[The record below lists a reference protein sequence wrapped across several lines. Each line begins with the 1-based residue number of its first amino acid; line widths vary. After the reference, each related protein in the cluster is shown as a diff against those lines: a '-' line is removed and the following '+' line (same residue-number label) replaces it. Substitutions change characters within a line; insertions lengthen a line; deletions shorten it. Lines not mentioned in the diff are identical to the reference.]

1 LRLILSTNGLHAAGG
16 SETYLLTVASHLQRL
31 GHDVTLHANEVDA
44 GLAASLA
51 WVKIADGVHE
61 LPAEADGILVQDAIC
76 ALQLAERLPG
86 VPQLFLAHSSV
97 HDVQLPPQVAGV
109 CAAAV
114 AFNERVAGRLR
125 AQALPLPLHRLTQ
138 PVDLD
143 VFAPRVAVRERALKV
158 LSFGNYLPPERR
170 AMLAAACEEL
180 GLELAVRGALTEPS
194 DDPAALML
202 EADIVVGYGRC
213 IVEAM
218 ACGRAAYVWD
228 HMGGDGWV
236 TAASYP
242 VLEADGFGGRAT
254 GAGVDAGRLV
264 ADLAAYDP
272 EMGVVNRDIAIRE
285 HGPRQ
290 HAQALVGLLRDAG
303 APAGGLPPLAELAR
317 MARVAWDLERRAMGL
332 SRRVEGEV
340 AARREEVAAHRA
352 RSEALAEELRQ
363 ARAAAAV
370 AEAESAVAQARAG
383 AAERELTAARA
394 KAAELKATRRYRMAA
409 ALARPLDRAREVA
422 RRGGAPAA
430 DGPADDPG
438 DPPGAVA
445 ATGEPELAVVVFS
458 HRAQPTLVR
467 AVRSVLAQDI
477 PVELLVVNSGG
488 GDAPVLL
495 AAAGLGDV
503 RVVEH
508 PERLF
513 PGGACNVG
521 LRETAAPF
529 VAFVA
534 GDLVLRPGWV
544 AGRLLRHRAGRAAVA
559 AALVPIEPAGAAGR
573 SSYLLLNHRRTPWTP
588 PGEALRFSLSYDRRL
603 FERYGVFR
611 EDLRAGEDF
620 DMQERFGPEVDIE
633 FAPDVQAA
641 HHGPEGVPAMLRDQF
656 ARGRRMAYT
665 RAWAEGADWRGRIAR
680 NALRN
685 AGHGARAGLAGAD
698 SPRRLA
704 QVAGAAPLL
713 VPGAAAYAAGALTA
727 PLTGARRRRR
737 TRRLIALVPFKDE
750 LHYLPGLFENLAPHV
765 DGIVALDD
773 GSSDGSA
780 EYVAGRPELLEL
792 LPGRGGAWDEPG
804 NRERLIRAAWEHGA
818 DWLYGIDADER
829 VERHFRAR
837 AERILA
843 RAEAAGEDALY
854 VRLRELWDAPDRMR
868 VDGVWGTKRKACL
881 VRARRDHDFDRR
893 AFHGHWAPRNDRH
906 DRFPVAD
913 LLVYHLRMVHAA
925 DREARRARYE
935 ALDPEAR
942 WQSIGY
948 AYLTSTEHLV
958 TAPLPYGRDFTPLR
972 DR

>member
-1 LRLILSTNGLHAAGG
+1 
-16 SETYLLTVASHLQRL
+16 V
-31 GHDVTLHANEVDA
+31 
-44 GLAASLA
+44 
-51 WVKIADGVHE
+51 
-61 LPAEADGILVQDAIC
+61 
-76 ALQLAERLPG
+76 
-86 VPQLFLAHSSV
+86 
-97 HDVQLPPQVAGV
+97 
-109 CAAAV
+109 
-114 AFNERVAGRLR
+114 
-125 AQALPLPLHRLTQ
+125 
-138 PVDLD
+138 
-143 VFAPRVAVRERALKV
+143 
-158 LSFGNYLPPERR
+158 
-170 AMLAAACEEL
+170 
-180 GLELAVRGALTEPS
+180 
-194 DDPAALML
+194 
-202 EADIVVGYGRC
+202 VVGYGRC

-236 TAASYP
+236 TPASYP
-242 VLEADGFGGRAT
+242 ALEADGFGGRAT
-254 GAGVDAGRLV
+254 GLDVDAARLR

-272 EMGVVNRDIAIRE
+272 EMGVVNRDIAVRA

-290 HAQALVGLLRDAG
+290 HAQALVEILREAG
-303 APAGGLPPLAELAR
+303 APAGEHPPLAELAR
-317 MARVAWDLERRAMGL
+317 LARVAWDLERRAMGL

-352 RSEALAEELRQ
+352 RTEALAVELRE

-370 AEAESAVAQARAG
+370 AEAEAAVARARAA

-394 KAAELKATRRYRMAA
+394 DDAALKATRRYRMAA

-422 RRGGAPAA
+422 RRGGAPPPAEPAA
-430 DGPADDPG
+430 DEPG
-438 DPPGAVA
+438 DPAGPVA
-445 ATGEPELAVVVFS
+445 AAPGEPELAVVVFS

-467 AVRSVLAQDI
+467 AVRSVLAQGV

-488 GDAPVLL
+488 GDAPGLL
-495 AAAGLGDV
+495 SAAGLDV

-521 LRETAAPF
+521 LRETSAPF

-534 GDLVLRPGWV
+534 GDLELRPGWV

-559 AALVPIEPAGAAGR
+559 AALVPVEPAGAAGR

-611 EDLRAGEDF
+611 EDLRVGEDL
-620 DMQERFGPEVDIE
+620 DMQQRFGTEVDIE

-641 HHGPEGVPAMLRDQF
+641 HHGPDGVPAMLRDQF
-656 ARGRRMAYT
+656 VRGRRMAYT
-665 RAWAEGADWRGRIAR
+665 RAWTEGADWRGRIAR

-685 AGHGARAGLAGAD
+685 VRLGARAGLAGAG
-698 SPRRLA
+698 SPREVA

-727 PLTGARRRRR
+727 PLGGARRRRR
-737 TRRLIALVPFKDE
+737 TRRLIALVQFKDE
-750 LHYLPGLFENLAPHV
+750 LRYLPGLFENLAPHV
-765 DGIVALDD
+765 DGVVALDD
-773 GSSDGSA
+773 GSTDGSA
-780 EYVAGRPELLEL
+780 EYVAGRPEVLEL
-792 LPGRGGAWDEPG
+792 LPGLGGGWDEAS

-843 RAEAAGEDALY
+843 RAEADGESAFY
-854 VRLRELWDAPDRMR
+854 VRLRELWDAPDRVR
-868 VDGVWGTKRKACL
+868 VDGVWSRKLKACL
-881 VRARRDHDFDRR
+881 FRARRDHAFDRR
-893 AFHGHWAPRNDRH
+893 EFHGHWAPRNDRED
-906 DRFPVAD
+906 DRFPIAD
-913 LLVYHLRMVHAA
+913 LLVYHLRMVHAD
-925 DREARRARYE
+925 DRAARRARYE

-948 AYLTSTEHLV
+948 AYLTSAEELV

>member
-1 LRLILSTNGLHAAGG
+1 
-16 SETYLLTVASHLQRL
+16 
-31 GHDVTLHANEVDA
+31 
-44 GLAASLA
+44 
-51 WVKIADGVHE
+51 
-61 LPAEADGILVQDAIC
+61 
-76 ALQLAERLPG
+76 
-86 VPQLFLAHSSV
+86 
-97 HDVQLPPQVAGV
+97 
-109 CAAAV
+109 
-114 AFNERVAGRLR
+114 
-125 AQALPLPLHRLTQ
+125 
-138 PVDLD
+138 
-143 VFAPRVAVRERALKV
+143 
-158 LSFGNYLPPERR
+158 
-170 AMLAAACEEL
+170 
-180 GLELAVRGALTEPS
+180 
-194 DDPAALML
+194 
-202 EADIVVGYGRC
+202 
-213 IVEAM
+213 
-218 ACGRAAYVWD
+218 
-228 HMGGDGWV
+228 
-236 TAASYP
+236 
-242 VLEADGFGGRAT
+242 
-254 GAGVDAGRLV
+254 
-264 ADLAAYDP
+264 
-272 EMGVVNRDIAIRE
+272 
-285 HGPRQ
+285 
-290 HAQALVGLLRDAG
+290 
-303 APAGGLPPLAELAR
+303 
-317 MARVAWDLERRAMGL
+317 
-332 SRRVEGEV
+332 
-340 AARREEVAAHRA
+340 
-352 RSEALAEELRQ
+352 
-363 ARAAAAV
+363 
-370 AEAESAVAQARAG
+370 
-383 AAERELTAARA
+383 
-394 KAAELKATRRYRMAA
+394 
-409 ALARPLDRAREVA
+409 
-422 RRGGAPAA
+422 
-430 DGPADDPG
+430 
-438 DPPGAVA
+438 
-445 ATGEPELAVVVFS
+445 
-458 HRAQPTLVR
+458 
-467 AVRSVLAQDI
+467 VLAQDV

-488 GDAPVLL
+488 GDAAALL

-521 LRETAAPF
+521 LRETAAPY

-611 EDLRAGEDF
+611 EDLRVGEDL
-620 DMQERFGPEVDIE
+620 DMQQRFGPEVDIE

-641 HHGPEGVPAMLRDQF
+641 HHGPDGVPAMLRDQF
-656 ARGRRMAYT
+656 VRGRRMAYT
-665 RAWAEGADWRGRIAR
+665 RAWTEGADWRGRIAR

-727 PLTGARRRRR
+727 PLTGARPRRR

-773 GSSDGSA
+773 GSTDGSA

-804 NRERLIRAAWEHGA
+804 NRERLIRAAWAHSA

-881 VRARRDHDFDRR
+881 FRARRDHDFDRR
-893 AFHGHWAPRNDRH
+893 AFHGHWAPRNDRPD

-913 LLVYHLRMVHAA
+913 LLVYHLRMVRAA

-942 WQSIGY
+942 WQPIGY
-948 AYLTSTEHLV
+948 AYLTSSEHLV

>member
-1 LRLILSTNGLHAAGG
+1 
-16 SETYLLTVASHLQRL
+16 
-31 GHDVTLHANEVDA
+31 
-44 GLAASLA
+44 
-51 WVKIADGVHE
+51 
-61 LPAEADGILVQDAIC
+61 
-76 ALQLAERLPG
+76 
-86 VPQLFLAHSSV
+86 
-97 HDVQLPPQVAGV
+97 
-109 CAAAV
+109 
-114 AFNERVAGRLR
+114 
-125 AQALPLPLHRLTQ
+125 
-138 PVDLD
+138 
-143 VFAPRVAVRERALKV
+143 
-158 LSFGNYLPPERR
+158 
-170 AMLAAACEEL
+170 MLAAACDEL
-180 GLELAVRGALTEPS
+180 GLELAVRGALTEPA

-254 GAGVDAGRLV
+254 GAGVDAARLV

-272 EMGVVNRDIAIRE
+272 EMGIVNRDIAIRE

-290 HAQALVGLLRDAG
+290 HAQALMGLLREAG

-317 MARVAWDLERRAMGL
+317 LARVAWDLERRAMGL

-340 AARREEVAAHRA
+340 AARREEVEAHRA
-352 RSEALAEELRQ
+352 RSEALAAELRQ
-363 ARAAAAV
+363 ARRRRGGRRGRGGRGPGAGRRRRAGADRRAREGGR
-370 AEAESAVAQARAG
+370 AEGDAPLPHGGGARPPARSRAGGRPPRRRARRRRRGGRPRRPARAG
-383 AAERELTAARA
+383 RRDGRARARRRRLLPPRPADARPRGPLRARPGHPGRAARRELGRR
-394 KAAELKATRRYRMAA
+394 ATRRGCSPR
-409 ALARPLDRAREVA
+409 RAW
-422 RRGGAPAA
+422 
-430 DGPADDPG
+430 
-438 DPPGAVA
+438 
-445 ATGEPELAVVVFS
+445 ATCAS
-458 HRAQPTLVR
+458 
-467 AVRSVLAQDI
+467 SSI
-477 PVELLVVNSGG
+477 
-488 GDAPVLL
+488 
-495 AAAGLGDV
+495 
-503 RVVEH
+503 

-620 DMQERFGPEVDIE
+620 DMQQRFGPEVDIE

-656 ARGRRMAYT
+656 VRGRRMAYT

-750 LHYLPGLFENLAPHV
+750 LHFLPGLFENLAPHV

-773 GSSDGSA
+773 GSTDGSA

-881 VRARRDHDFDRR
+881 FRARRDHDFDRR
-893 AFHGHWAPRNDRH
+893 AFHGHWAPRNDRP
-906 DRFPVAD
+906 RRASRSPTCSSTTCGWST
-913 LLVYHLRMVHAA
+913 RPT
-925 DREARRARYE
+925 ARRAAPATRRSTRRRAGSRSATPTSRRPSTSSRRRCPTGATSRRCGTADGQPPKLTLPLE
-935 ALDPEAR
+935 RAR
-942 WQSIGY
+942 VC
-948 AYLTSTEHLV
+948 ARST
-958 TAPLPYGRDFTPLR
+958 
-972 DR
+972 